1 MSRDVH
7 PSKNDFSNIK
17 HKKPSQKLAKTAAR
31 KMPNRIEIDESAEI
45 PKNEI
50 PKNETI
56 IENDQ
61 VEQPGTPS
69 ADTVTTF
76 YITHILPKIN
86 TPEYW
91 REKVLEKRT
100 EIECQPQLDIIDRV
114 VQLNQLSDDFK
125 GDFHSTEAFISMYS
139 EILDIQNA
147 QNFTASSWKILS
159 IPMPV
164 APLGGGRVFLSGIFH
179 SRANVDIFSS
189 WTVNTKNTDF
199 NIIPEPFAR
208 SDVHREIPLDTNG
221 PPYTQQRP
229 ADWSNQSGNDISL
242 ESTKNY
248 SFQFNEIESP
258 KFGPRIQNSVPIPI
272 SSDDEETFY
281 GFKTGPMPKDNQISV
296 INAMELLHSIIE
308 VNSRDEHRVDTVKN
322 STPMKSRTSEK
333 GRIEKRQNK
342 RDENL
347 GRKMTRYIPMT
358 FFAEFIS
365 SFLKK

>member
-69 ADTVTTF
+69 ADTGTTF

-208 SDVHREIPLDTNG
+208 SDVQREIPLDENG
-221 PPYTQQRP
+221 PPYTQARP
-229 ADWSNQSGNDISL
+229 ADWSNQSLNDISL
-242 ESTKNY
+242 GSTKNY
-248 SFQFNEIESP
+248 SFEFEEFESGKVKGKVP
-258 KFGPRIQNSVPIPI
+258 SV
-272 SSDDEETFY
+272 SSEDEQTFY
-281 GFKTGPMPKDNQISV
+281 GFKTGPMPNSNQISV
-296 INAMELLHSIIE
+296 IDAMELLHSIIE
-308 VNSRDEHRVDTVKN
+308 VNSKDEHRSKLVKN
-322 STPMKSRTSEK
+322 STPVKSKKSDK
-333 GRIEKRQNK
+333 GKIEKRAGK

-347 GRKMTRYIPMT
+347 GRKMTRYIPMS